1 MGEKSVP
8 ILLRVSEVSRLLGLS
23 RPGIYKLLATNQ
35 LPVVRIGKSV
45 RVPAGALDA
54 WVQART
60 TAAGATRQEA

>member
-1 MGEKSVP
+1 MTENSGP

-23 RPGIYKLLATNQ
+23 RPGIYKLLSSNE

-60 TAAGATRQEA
+60 ETPKAVGWDE